1 MTAAGA
7 EAVQFEAVGL
17 NGEAVFGSDFFLQ
30 ALNFAVFELDDL
42 AAAGANQVVVVSFV
56 GDVVILGLGAEMAGL
71 SQACF
76 AKQIERAVD
85 RGQAEMGVTLRQLVI
100 HRFRRDMFLA
110 KKGAEDQFAL
120 AGELEL
126 MFGQVV
132 FQGLH
137 LFRIFARR
145 HDYASVGAVIKNQS
159 LWPVKRRDLTAFFLA
174 VYSSRFNTLKN
185 VRLMLDAQA

>member
-30 ALNFAVFELDDL
+30 AFNFAVFELDDL

-71 SQACF
+71 SQAGF

-85 RGQAEMGVTLRQLVI
+85 RGQAEMGVALRQLVI

-137 LFRIFARR
+137 LFRISARR
-145 HDYASVGAVIKNQS
+145 HDYASVGVVIKDQS
-159 LWPVKRRDLTAFFLA
+159 LWPVKRRDLTVFFLA
-174 VYSSRFNTLKN
+174 VYSSRFNTLEN